1 MQHAV
6 FAALFVVQYELHGNA
21 RLAGPVRLR
30 RVAAVSDQVS
40 RIIRTS
46 HGNSGIS
53 NDCVSIVDCSRQ
65 YGINKARQQAE
76 TSGQRHE
83 GLAEKENKSRNRS
96 EEHTSELQSLM
107 SISYAVFCLKKKK

>member
-76 TSGQRHE
+76 TSMGKLTTPVLDTLHGVPAQDR
-83 GLAEKENKSRNRS
+83 KS
-96 EEHTSELQSLM
+96 
-107 SISYAVFCLKKKK
+107 VV